1 LVSKNL
7 REKIL
12 LLSQSNLQFKTN
24 RFANKKRS
32 VPLRRTIDKIFL
44 TLFRK
49 EGINVK
55 IMNSKSIIKFG
66 TDGWRGVIADTF
78 TFENVRIV
86 SQAIADYINANT
98 TSPKGIVI
106 GYDNRFQG
114 ETFSKIVAEVMIA
127 NKIPVGL
134 SKINLPT
141 QAVSFAAKHYALD
154 GGIMITAS
162 HNPPEYSGVKF
173 KTPEGASADPEI
185 TAIFEANVGKS
196 QVRSE
201 TFDPALRDH
210 PLLKNFEIEKPYLE
224 WVKNFIDF
232 DTLNKKSYKIV
243 VDSMYG
249 VGKKYVENLLA
260 GTDHDVTTIRFER
273 NPSFN
278 GISPEPVPK
287 NMEATAEAVRA
298 LNADV
303 AFVTDGDA
311 DRLAAMDNRT
321 EYIITPKIATLIA
334 LHFLKNKSWSGS
346 LIKTISCSVIID
358 RFAKENNL
366 NLEEKPVGFK
376 HIVPYLISGE
386 ALVGTEES
394 GGLGIKNHIPE
405 RDGVLGSLIF
415 LEALIGLGFN
425 NSGEAMDFLDEH
437 YGTLRYHRTDRLIEP
452 DRKKAFLKKVSSAP
466 PKELLGKKIV
476 NIKDFDGIK
485 FECED
490 DSWLLL
496 RFSGTEPVVRF
507 YAEAPTMEEAEA
519 MTKIGEEML

>member
-1 LVSKNL
+1 
-7 REKIL
+7 
-12 LLSQSNLQFKTN
+12 
-24 RFANKKRS
+24 
-32 VPLRRTIDKIFL
+32 
-44 TLFRK
+44 
-49 EGINVK
+49 
-55 IMNSKSIIKFG
+55 MNPKSIIKFG
-66 TDGWRGVIADTF
+66 TDGWRGVIADAF
-78 TFENVRIV
+78 TFDNVKIV

-98 TSPKGIVI
+98 KSTKGIVI

-114 ETFSKIVAEVMIA
+114 ETFARIVAEVMIS
-127 NKIPVGL
+127 NKIPVSL
-134 SKINLPT
+134 AKKPLPT

-162 HNPPEYSGVKF
+162 HNPPEYNGVKF

-185 TAIFEANVGKS
+185 TAIFEDNVGKTP
-196 QVRSE
+196 VCSE
-201 TFDPALRDH
+201 KFDETNTY
-210 PLLKNFEIEKPYLE
+210 LKNLEIEKPYLE

-249 VGKKYVENLLA
+249 AGKNYVEQLLV
-260 GTDHDVTTIRFER
+260 GTDHKITTIRSER

-287 NMEATAEAVRA
+287 NMEATAKAVR
-298 LNADV
+298 LFNADV

-311 DRLAAMDNRT
+311 DRLAAMDNNA

-334 LHFLKNKSWSGS
+334 LHFLKNRKWTGS
-346 LIKTISCSVIID
+346 IIKTLSCSVILD
-358 RFAKENNL
+358 RFAKDFNL

-376 HIVPYLISGE
+376 HIVPYLISGD

-394 GGLGIKNHIPE
+394 GGLGLKNHIPE
-405 RDGVLGSLIF
+405 RDGILGSLIF

-425 NSGEAMDFLDEH
+425 NSGEAMDYLDDN
-437 YGTLRYHRTDRLIEP
+437 YGKLRYHRTDRLIEQ
-452 DRKKAFLKKVSSAP
+452 DRKEAFLKKVSSKP
-466 PKELLGKKIV
+466 PKELLGKKII

-507 YAEAPTMEEAEA
+507 YAEAPTIEEAEA

>member
-1 LVSKNL
+1 
-7 REKIL
+7 
-12 LLSQSNLQFKTN
+12 
-24 RFANKKRS
+24 
-32 VPLRRTIDKIFL
+32 
-44 TLFRK
+44 
-49 EGINVK
+49 
-55 IMNSKSIIKFG
+55 MNPKSIIKFG
-66 TDGWRGVIADTF
+66 TDGWRGVIADAF
-78 TFENVRIV
+78 TFENVKIV
-86 SQAIADYINANT
+86 SQAIADYINANSN
-98 TSPKGIVI
+98 SPKGIVI

-114 ETFSKIVAEVMIA
+114 ESFSRIVAKVMLG
-127 NKIPVGL
+127 NKIPVSL
-134 SKINLPT
+134 AKKSLPT
-141 QAVSFAAKHYALD
+141 PAISFAAKHYELD
-154 GGIMITAS
+154 GGVMITAS

-185 TAIFEANVGKS
+185 TAIFETNVGES
-196 QVRSE
+196 PVRSIE
-201 TFDPALRDH
+201 FDDTH
-210 PLLKNFEIEKPYLE
+210 PLLKNLEMEKPYLD
-224 WVKNFIDF
+224 WIKNFIDF
-232 DTLNKKSYKIV
+232 KTLNKKSYKII

-249 VGKKYVENLLA
+249 VGKNYVEQLLA
-260 GTDHDVTTIRFER
+260 GTGHDVTTIRGER

-278 GISPEPVPK
+278 GIAPEPVPK
-287 NMEATAEAVRA
+287 NMNATVEAVRS

-311 DRLAAMDNRT
+311 DRLAAMDNNG

-334 LHFLKNKSWSGS
+334 LHFLKNRGWTGS
-346 LIKTISCSVIID
+346 VIKTISCSVILD
-358 RFAKENNL
+358 RFAKEYNL
-366 NLEEKPVGFK
+366 KLEEKPVGFK

-425 NSGEAMDFLDEH
+425 NAGEAMDYLDNH
-437 YGTLRYHRTDRLIEP
+437 YGTLRYHRIDKLIEP
-452 DRKKAFLKKVSSAP
+452 DRKEAFLKEVSENP
-466 PKELLGKKIV
+466 PKELLGKKII

-507 YAEAPTMEEAEA
+507 YAEAPTTEEAEA
-519 MTKIGEEML
+519 LTKIGEEML